1 MQNVLIAI
9 LPTFL
14 ALALVEL
21 PAFGPFLDHH
31 FAERQ
36 PYHAHLGA
44 GGGGHAHEF
53 AREHFH
59 TRADS
64 PSADAGRGADG
75 DEAMPNS
82 EIAPSVAAAVRA
94 GTGAMTPMAAAAAD
108 SAPAVARGGDSFP
121 KSIYPM
127 PPLRTPSADMA
138 ASVFPLYP

>member
-14 ALALVEL
+14 AVALVAL
-21 PAFGPFLDHH
+21 PGFGPFLDHH

-59 TRADS
+59 ARADS
-64 PSADAGRGADG
+64 PSSDAARGADG
-75 DEAMPNS
+75 DDAMPNS
-82 EIAPSVAAAVRA
+82 EIASSVAAAVRA
-94 GTGAMTPMAAAAAD
+94 EAGEMTPMAAAD
-108 SAPAVARGGDSFP
+108 SAPAVALGGDSFP
-121 KSIYPM
+121 KSIYPI
-127 PPLRTPSADMA
+127 PPLRPPRADSA